1 MKFAFAELGVRNL
14 PISSAWY
21 LTALGLAVEH
31 LDEPKGFALLND
43 GHGQRIALKE
53 GVPGSI
59 RWQFEVTN
67 LDGELARLAAA
78 GFHPESDIQTSV
90 EGYRRATFRD
100 PDGNA
105 VALFEWLPCG

>member
-21 LTALGLAVEH
+21 RAALGLTVEH
-31 LDEPKGFALLND
+31 LDEPKGFALLSD

-78 GFHPESDIQTSV
+78 GFHPESDIQTSA